1 MWLLVK
7 MKRLVVAPYYPVEF
21 ADFWLADQLN
31 SLAAVVMD
39 LEYLVCFFSFDGNF
53 KDGSSKHHKM
63 FQFRWLKNNVIE
75 IGNMAS
81 NLSVFNHLKYHSF

>member
-1 MWLLVK
+1 

-39 LEYLVCFFSFDGNF
+39 LEYLVCFFTFDGNF
-53 KDGSSKHHKM
+53 KDGLGRDHK
-63 FQFRWLKNNVIE
+63 FL
-75 IGNMAS
+75 
-81 NLSVFNHLKYHSF
+81 

>member
-1 MWLLVK
+1 

-53 KDGSSKHHKM
+53 KDGSSKHHKIHHKI
-63 FQFRWLKNNVIE
+63 LDDKK
-75 IGNMAS
+75 AS
-81 NLSVFNHLKYHSF
+81 SEMRLYINPCLTI

>member
-53 KDGSSKHHKM
+53 KDGSSKHHKIHHNI
-63 FQFRWLKNNVIE
+63 LDDKKSI
-75 IGNMAS
+75 IGDAALN
-81 NLSVFNHLKYHSF
+81 